1 MSRRTSLQLHA
12 DVLSFSRSQT
22 EPLRTESV
30 IKAVTDKQENA
41 RKSSDPDKRMK
52 TDTQNSNISLRY
64 PDKPTSHELGNSV
77 EGKKGLGLR
86 NSFRDMQLRD
96 VQNTEDVNRRDKQS
110 IADDFDRSR
119 DFSTKAKPY
128 EFLMGLN
135 PLGVKRPNNG
145 MTSRSPENGAM
156 SLSSYSNS
164 FMPTEER
171 SSLFPANEPP
181 TLVPYH
187 SAPSMRT
194 SVGTSHSSVPSTMPK
209 LTPIAPRISNG
220 SPLTVS
226 YSSESEHR
234 ESPSFGMRKQTY
246 PNTINA
252 ASSAPSVTVH
262 SSIKPWTASYVNKS
276 HENKVEEN
284 SRTKQSYREERDLD
298 KTGGFDHATKQQ
310 LAKNAY
316 PLSSW
321 ERASYNTLPHQL
333 RAMGAER
340 VFVPK
345 DEEEANS
352 RELTRDSSNEGPLL
366 PEQIQMKVSKSNHKQ
381 GCGSG
386 SLRKETSDHTNAKIS
401 RSSSPDE
408 YQRNQPYAG
417 RNERSVVAEYVNYN
431 RNDDGKGS
439 LGNVLVHG
447 KEVSYRLSVER
458 REGKYLKPELSKNS
472 RAEESRVT
480 SYSNCEGQEPEES
493 SYVGLSRA
501 EVRSTREDHNKE
513 SIDRA
518 RPLEPSRVKEQAM
531 YKESGGRKLDSR
543 EHASFNDGKKNN
555 DRNNNSASLAA
566 PPFLKLGVSNFPS
579 AAHGEETRF
588 AERGA
593 ADNDKVFVPPN
604 ATLDMYERREMEI
617 EKNAFKKTEFNSFP
631 RKVED
636 SHFSNEDVSRRVEE
650 RRNMPRRDDVPTKV
664 LSGRFENDKR
674 SGGDTEEVSSD
685 ENDDRPRRIAGEPIS
700 PEKLAQ
706 LRVHQPSN
714 RTAISPPSGAVR
726 QRRLSSPL
734 PEQRSENS
742 EKRNAG
748 QSNAYAA
755 SYGASFQNRRLPSD
769 NAGGHS
775 RESGAESGLDGLKSS
790 SATPFMRMEGS
801 AFPSPYFGQLLTPQG
816 LSEAPLL
823 VLDPASIYGAMYRPH
838 VLEQGMFPSGTF
850 TADPMTGQIMMI
862 PPEAYIPMGKQLQ
875 WFRTFFIGRRVFIVL
890 RRLEQA

>member
-1 MSRRTSLQLHA
+1 MPRRTALQPYA
-12 DVLSFSRSQT
+12 NVLSFSRSQT

-30 IKAVTDKQENA
+30 IKAVTDKQENN

-64 PDKPTSHELGNSV
+64 PDKPTSNELGNSV

-86 NSFRDMQLRD
+86 NSFRDLQLRD
-96 VQNTEDVNRRDKQS
+96 VQNNEEVTRRDKQS

-128 EFLMGLN
+128 DFFMGVN
-135 PLGVKRPNNG
+135 SLGVKRPNNG
-145 MTSRSPENGAM
+145 MASRSPENGAM
-156 SLSSYSNS
+156 SLSSYNNS

-171 SSLFPANEPP
+171 SSLFPASEPP

-187 SAPSMRT
+187 NAPSMRT
-194 SVGTSHSSVPSTMPK
+194 SVGTSHSNVPSTMPK

-246 PNTINA
+246 SNTINA
-252 ASSAPSVTVH
+252 ASSAPSVTAH
-262 SSIKPWTASYVNKS
+262 SSIKPWNANYANKS

-284 SRTKQSYREERDLD
+284 LRTKHSHREERDLD
-298 KTGGFDHATKQQ
+298 KASGFDHVTKQH
-310 LAKNAY
+310 LARNVY

-321 ERASYNTLPHQL
+321 ERTPYSTLPRQM
-333 RAMGAER
+333 RMIGAER
-340 VFVPK
+340 VFAPK
-345 DEEEANS
+345 DEEDTNS

-366 PEQIQMKVSKSNHKQ
+366 PEQIQMKVSKISHKQ

-386 SLRKETSDHTNAKIS
+386 SLRKEISDHASTKIS

-408 YQRNQPYAG
+408 YQRYQPYAG
-417 RNERSVVAEYVNYN
+417 RNERSVVGEYVSYN

-493 SYVGLSRA
+493 SYAGISHS
-501 EVRSTREDHNKE
+501 EVRSAREDHNKE
-513 SIDRA
+513 SVDRA
-518 RPLEPSRVKEQAM
+518 RPLEPSRVKEPVI
-531 YKESGGRKLDSR
+531 YKENGGRKLDSR
-543 EHASFNDGKKNN
+543 EHASFNDLKKNN
-555 DRNNNSASLAA
+555 DRNNNGASLA
-566 PPFLKLGVSNFPS
+566 PFPFLKYGVNSFPS

-588 AERGA
+588 AERSA
-593 ADNDKVFVPPN
+593 ADSDKVFVPPN

-631 RKVED
+631 RKAEG
-636 SHFSNEDVSRRVEE
+636 SHFSNEDVPRRVEE
-650 RRNMPRRDDVPTKV
+650 RRNMPRRDDVQTK
-664 LSGRFENDKR
+664 LPSGRFENDKR
-674 SGGDTEEVSSD
+674 SCDTEETSWD
-685 ENDDRPRRIAGEPIS
+685 ENDDRPRRVAGEPIS
-700 PEKLAQ
+700 PEKRAQ
-706 LRVHQPSN
+706 LRVHQSSN

-769 NAGGHS
+769 NAGGNS
-775 RESGAESGLDGLKSS
+775 RESGAESGLDGLKNSS
-790 SATPFMRMEGS
+790 GTPFMRMEGGT
-801 AFPSPYFGQLLTPQG
+801 FPPPYFGQLLTPQG

-838 VLEQGMFPSGTF
+838 MIEAAPQGMFPSGTL

-862 PPEAYIPMGKQLQ
+862 PPEAYIPMGKK
-875 WFRTFFIGRRVFIVL
+875 
-890 RRLEQA
+890 